1 MSTSVQETP
10 AINLSQEL
18 YNLSETAELLR
29 CSRPYVYTLIRQG
42 KLHAFRVGTSRKRLI
57 PASSIEKLIDE
68 GWTAKLPVEQFC
80 NFELENGDTCA
91 RPPMNGELHCWSHQK
106 AN

>member
-42 KLHAFRVGTSRKRLI
+42 KLHAFRVGTF
-57 PASSIEKLIDE
+57 
-68 GWTAKLPVEQFC
+68 T
-80 NFELENGDTCA
+80 
-91 RPPMNGELHCWSHQK
+91 K
-106 AN
+106 AINTRIFD